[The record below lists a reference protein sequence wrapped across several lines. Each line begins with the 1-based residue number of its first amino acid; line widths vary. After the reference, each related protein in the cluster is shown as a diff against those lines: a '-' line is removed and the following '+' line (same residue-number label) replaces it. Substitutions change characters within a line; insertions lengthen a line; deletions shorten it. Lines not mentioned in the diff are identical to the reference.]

1 MKLPYA
7 IINETCAPVPHF
19 KVVHGPDSF
28 LEGVEIFT
36 VEAGDTP
43 LLVETALEHLVST
56 ANARNTCI
64 LATLQDVEV
73 MPSDLPTIAE
83 SISNG
88 LVPFLR
94 PLKFGVNDLNRVY
107 SHLFNGGPADLS
119 QFAASMAIKDLIPN
133 WKAALSEGTHIS
145 DLVSDVDDVIQHLE
159 AFKALCAEKKPAID
173 PKFYSGYLK
182 HRREEEAV
190 KAFESYD
197 FGRSVTSIHSDWNL
211 DGDDRWIRK
220 AIGEV
225 DGLESRFAF
234 HVVFAPNS
242 FRIEESLA
250 LDLDTGSFF

>member
-1 MKLPYA
+1 MKNLYS
-7 IINETCAPVPHF
+7 IINATSAAVPHF
-19 KVVHGPDSF
+19 NVVYGAEPFDDAMT
-28 LEGVEIFT
+28 IFT

-56 ANARNTCI
+56 ANASNSNV
-64 LATLQDVEV
+64 LASLQGVQV
-73 MPSDLPTIAE
+73 MPSDLPAIAE
-83 SISNG
+83 SIRTG
-88 LVPFLR
+88 KEPFLQ
-94 PLKFGVNDLNRVY
+94 PLKFCENDLNHAY

-119 QFAASMAIKDLIPN
+119 EFAASMAIKDLMPN
-133 WKAALSEGTHIS
+133 WKAALSEGTPIS

-159 AFKALCAEKKPAID
+159 AFKALCAEKKSAID